1 MGFHFLEFKGVQVM
15 VTTSPDG
22 IEQVET
28 ECGKYDLTE
37 MIRGDVYDDLL
48 RIVVKKEAEEAESD
62 FYNMVRG

>member
-1 MGFHFLEFKGVQVM
+1 MGFHFLEFKCVQVM